1 MAGAFL
7 TDDLTDLFQADDFAS
22 AATFGGSTINVI
34 FDREYLG
41 VDVGGEV
48 EVESNSPILYAATT
62 DVAAAVHGSTIAIG
76 GVTYTVIGREDDN
89 TGVTMLRLR
98 T

>member
-7 TDDLTDLFQADDFAS
+7 TDDLSDLFQTDDFAS

-34 FDREYLG
+34 LDREYLG

-48 EVESNSPILYAATT
+48 QVESNSPVCYVATS

>member
-7 TDDLTDLFQADDFAS
+7 TDDLTDLFQTDDFAS
-22 AATFGGSTINVI
+22 AATFGGATINVI

-48 EVESNSPILYAATT
+48 E
-62 DVAAAVHGSTIAIG
+62 AVHGSTIAIG

>member
-7 TDDLTDLFQADDFAS
+7 TDDLSDLFQTDDFAS
-22 AATFGGSTINVI
+22 AATFAGSTINVI
-34 FDREYLG
+34 FDAEFVG

-48 EVESNSPILYAATT
+48 QVESSSPICYAATSS
-62 DVAAAVHGSTIAIG
+62 VSSAAHGSTIAIG
-76 GVTYTVIGREDDN
+76 GVTYTVTGREDDN
-89 TGVTMLRLR
+89 TGVSMLRLR

>member
-22 AATFGGSTINVI
+22 AATFSGSTINVI
-34 FDREYLG
+34 LDREYLG

-48 EVESNSPILYAATT
+48 EVESSPPACFVKTS
-62 DVAAAVHGSTIAIG
+62 DVAAAAHGSTIAID
-76 GVTYTVIGREDDN
+76 GVTYTVTSREDDN

>member
-22 AATFGGSTINVI
+22 SATFGGSTINVI
-34 FDREYLG
+34 LDREYLG

-48 EVESNSPILYAATT
+48 QVESNSPILYAATT
-62 DVAAAVHGSTIAIG
+62 DVATAAHGSTIAIG

>member
-34 FDREYLG
+34 FDAEFIG
-41 VDVGGEV
+41 VEVGGEV
-48 EVESNSPILYAATT
+48 QVESSQPICYAPTSS
-62 DVAAAVHGSTIAIG
+62 VSSAAHGSTITID
-76 GVTYTVIGREDDN
+76 GVSYTVTGREDDN

-98 T
+98 K

>member
-7 TDDLTDLFQADDFAS
+7 TDDLSDLFQTDDFAS
-22 AATFGGSTINVI
+22 AATFSGSTINVI
-34 FDREYLG
+34 FDAEFVG
-41 VDVGGEV
+41 VDTGGEV
-48 EVESNSPILYAATT
+48 QVESSSPVCYVATS
-62 DVAAAVHGSTIAIG
+62 DVAAAAHGSTIAIG
-76 GVTYTVIGREDDN
+76 GVTYTVTGREDDN